1 MAIKLDILKDR
12 KNTDNF
18 RQYSYADLK
27 LDLETTLRCCKL
39 PPKSYVLNNDAPSYY
54 HPKKSGSINF
64 LNKSKGGFFGEVHPD
79 ITKKFQINYPVYA
92 FELNLNTFRIILII
106 IR

>member
-27 LDLETTLRCCKL
+27 LDLE
-39 PPKSYVLNNDAPSYY
+39 
-54 HPKKSGSINF
+54 
-64 LNKSKGGFFGEVHPD
+64 
-79 ITKKFQINYPVYA
+79 
-92 FELNLNTFRIILII
+92 
-106 IR
+106 